1 MALSRQNPIAEPF
14 TVVVHIG
21 LEALRELFSATRR
34 EWGFRR
40 VSGATPGPI
49 PRGGGG
55 SRARRR
61 GRRGVP
67 EGPAEPLRRVANA
80 VTPGPPGATSPGCGE
95 VRCGAAGGARAG
107 SYGEAKKI
115 SPVG

>member
-1 MALSRQNPIAEPF
+1 MALSRQNPIVEPS

-34 EWGFRR
+34 ERASRR

-55 SRARRR
+55 SRARRLA
-61 GRRGVP
+61 RRGVA
-67 EGPAEPLRRVANA
+67 GGA
-80 VTPGPPGATSPGCGE
+80 GGATSPWGQRSNARAARRDLSG
-95 VRCGAAGGARAG
+95 VRRGPLRRNRCARAG

-115 SPVG
+115 FP